1 MNNKYNKYNSFKKAF
16 AVAGCVVI
24 CCVSAGLC
32 SCQKNPDE
40 SIVKNKDFDKLVD
53 KAKDEKNGVKNV
65 GEVFKENET
74 YKNTFV
80 DENFGVSVNVDAVV
94 SIPEAEKLS
103 VLRVKQKNISQDFLD
118 SVKAKY
124 FGNENI
130 YDAAALEI
138 KTKKTIEQDIKS
150 LKQEAED
157 VTKKKADGTMSEEEY
172 SSYLEEYEQNISSL
186 KAEYEQAPD
195 RVNLDDYIIDGKIY
209 RAEKVR
215 DNNEFYKWAY
225 DLNQNGEIFCGV
237 SNGSDN
243 VYKTL
248 YVQNNEN
255 YGNCL
260 RYRMSKN
267 DYVWAYSTVVG
278 ADITGRERYTGEVDF
293 KENKLTLSK
302 DDAIKQTEEFMNSEG
317 LGEYKLYSCEQTQ
330 SVEDLRYSDKNI
342 LNNIYEITY
351 MRNIDGAF
359 VLPNSEKHSEGWNGD
374 SYSKKIWAVEAVV
387 FQVDDD
393 GIIGVDYSA
402 PIEITDTVV
411 EKAILK
417 KFDEVKETFEKMV
430 TAIYAENTPENAKK
444 EIEVTDIRLG
454 YAIISEEGSFDTG
467 LLVPVWDFNGIIKQY
482 GRTEEKSIMTIN
494 AIDGTVIN
502 RELGY

>member
-1 MNNKYNKYNSFKKAF
+1 
-16 AVAGCVVI
+16 
-24 CCVSAGLC
+24 
-32 SCQKNPDE
+32 
-40 SIVKNKDFDKLVD
+40 
-53 KAKDEKNGVKNV
+53 
-65 GEVFKENET
+65 
-74 YKNTFV
+74 
-80 DENFGVSVNVDAVV
+80 
-94 SIPEAEKLS
+94 
-103 VLRVKQKNISQDFLD
+103 
-118 SVKAKY
+118 
-124 FGNENI
+124 
-130 YDAAALEI
+130 
-138 KTKKTIEQDIKS
+138 
-150 LKQEAED
+150 
-157 VTKKKADGTMSEEEY
+157 
-172 SSYLEEYEQNISSL
+172 
-186 KAEYEQAPD
+186 
-195 RVNLDDYIIDGKIY
+195 
-209 RAEKVR
+209 
-215 DNNEFYKWAY
+215 
-225 DLNQNGEIFCGV
+225 
-237 SNGSDN
+237 
-243 VYKTL
+243 
-248 YVQNNEN
+248 
-255 YGNCL
+255 
-260 RYRMSKN
+260 
-267 DYVWAYSTVVG
+267 
-278 ADITGRERYTGEVDF
+278 
-293 KENKLTLSK
+293 
-302 DDAIKQTEEFMNSEG
+302 
-317 LGEYKLYSCEQTQ
+317 
-330 SVEDLRYSDKNI
+330 
-342 LNNIYEITY
+342 